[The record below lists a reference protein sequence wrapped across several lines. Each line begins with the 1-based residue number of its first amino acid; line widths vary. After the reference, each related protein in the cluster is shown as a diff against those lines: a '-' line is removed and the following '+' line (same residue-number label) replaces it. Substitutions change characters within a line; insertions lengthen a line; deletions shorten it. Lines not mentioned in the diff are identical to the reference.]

1 MDDFVER
8 MYKLGLH
15 DGLIKTFKAIKN
27 ITASLEAE
35 GFKFTTEDYELL
47 ERVVVKEEIS
57 IDDAIKEIL
66 QRYRTN

>member
-8 MYKLGLH
+8 MYKFGLH
-15 DGLIKTFKAIKN
+15 DGLIRTFKAIRN

-57 IDDAIKEIL
+57 VDDAIKEIL
-66 QRYRTN
+66 QRYKS